1 MEVIREDREIIGL
14 FFKRD
19 SSAIEESRR
28 KYGSALER
36 TARNILS
43 DPLDSE
49 ECVNDAYLAVW
60 NTVPPEK
67 PDPLLNYVCRIVRN
81 LAVKRYHFNTAGKRN
96 GAYDVALEEI
106 EECFPEP
113 TSVEEEVDARETAG
127 MIDDFLEALP
137 AEDRILFVRR
147 YWHAEPIDALAE
159 LFGISPHNVSV
170 RLSRLRKRLKKY
182 LNKRGVSL

>member
-1 MEVIREDREIIGL
+1 VD
-14 FFKRD
+14 D
-19 SSAIEESRR
+19 SAIIELFYERSEQAIVELER
-28 KYGSALER
+28 KYGSVCGRIAG
-36 TARNILS
+36 NILS
-43 DPLDSE
+43 DRQDAE